1 MAKNNLSDMLVN
13 PNLSPNP
20 KEPQSQDVDVR
31 QPSRMTVTVLTILSI
46 VALALGGVLTY
57 YLGQLSQQQS
67 VYAQA
72 FEDQSAAVNRSLE
85 VIEKR
90 LDGNGDEIA
99 SLQSRQEVIDKRL
112 DGNGGQIASLRSR
125 LEVTMQ
131 RVGMTQNDL
140 KRARALA
147 EQLKEEQ
154 ARNVEALSKE
164 IAQKAGTE
172 QVASLE
178 EEADKKFQGVNE
190 EISGVKEEV
199 KSNERQLT
207 KTVEKLAKLGVRVTE
222 QGNVI
227 ATTATGLEELRRRGE
242 RDYVTFD
249 LRKKQRTQVAGI
261 ALELRKT
268 DDKKRR
274 ADLRIYVDDI
284 KMERKK
290 IYVNTP
296 INFYIGSQ
304 RIGYELVINEVNKN
318 RIIGYVSLPKGKLP
332 QGRPS
337 LG

>member
-1 MAKNNLSDMLVN
+1 MAKNNLSDILVN

-20 KEPQSQDVDVR
+20 KEPQSQDVDLR

-72 FEDQSAAVNRSLE
+72 FEDQSTAVNRSLE

-90 LDGNGDEIA
+90 LDA
-99 SLQSRQEVIDKRL
+99 
-112 DGNGGQIASLRSR
+112 NGGQIASLRSR

-178 EEADKKFQGVNE
+178 EEADKKFQGVSE

-199 KSNERQLT
+199 KSTERQLT
-207 KTVEKLAKLGVRVTE
+207 KTLEKLANLGVRVTE

-227 ATTATGLEELRRRGE
+227 ATTATGLEELRREGE

-249 LRKKQRTQVAGI
+249 LRKKQRIRVAGI

-284 KMERKK
+284 KMERKN

-304 RIGYELVINEVNKN
+304 KIGYELVINKVNKN

>member
-1 MAKNNLSDMLVN
+1 MLVN

-20 KEPQSQDVDVR
+20 KEPQSQDVDLR

-85 VIEKR
+85 VIE
-90 LDGNGDEIA
+90 
-99 SLQSRQEVIDKRL
+99 KRL

>member
-20 KEPQSQDVDVR
+20 KEPQSQDVDLR

-85 VIEKR
+85 IIEKR
-90 LDGNGDEIA
+90 LGGNA
-99 SLQSRQEVIDKRL
+99 
-112 DGNGGQIASLRSR
+112 GQIASVRSR

-207 KTVEKLAKLGVRVTE
+207 KTLEKLANLGVRVTE

-227 ATTATGLEELRRRGE
+227 ATTATGLEELRREGE

-249 LRKKQRTQVAGI
+249 LRKKQRTRVAGI

-284 KMERKK
+284 KMERKN

-304 RIGYELVINEVNKN
+304 KIGYELVINKVNKN

>member
-20 KEPQSQDVDVR
+20 KEPQSQDVDLR

-90 LDGNGDEIA
+90 LDGNG
-99 SLQSRQEVIDKRL
+99 
-112 DGNGGQIASLRSR
+112 GQIASLLSR

-207 KTVEKLAKLGVRVTE
+207 KTLEQLANLGVRVTE

-227 ATTATGLEELRRRGE
+227 ATTATGLEELRREGE

-249 LRKKQRTQVAGI
+249 LRKKKRTRVAGI

-284 KMERKK
+284 KMERKN

-304 RIGYELVINEVNKN
+304 KIGYELVINEVNKN

-332 QGRPS
+332 QGRPA

>member
-85 VIEKR
+85 VIE
-90 LDGNGDEIA
+90 
-99 SLQSRQEVIDKRL
+99 KRL